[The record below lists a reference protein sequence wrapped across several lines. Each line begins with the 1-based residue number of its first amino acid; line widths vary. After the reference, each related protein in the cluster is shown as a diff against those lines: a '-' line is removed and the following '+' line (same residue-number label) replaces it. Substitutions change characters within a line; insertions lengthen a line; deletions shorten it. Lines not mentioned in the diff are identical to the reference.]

1 MLLAISTKLAIRF
14 GGIVDTV
21 AGPKD
26 ATNAAAPGA
35 VKLKSLIADIRTWSL
50 IAVVIAVII
59 AAVLWAWGS
68 QSQNAAQ
75 ATQGKK
81 GILVAIAA
89 GAVIVA
95 ANALIQWGVELGS
108 GV

>member
-1 MLLAISTKLAIRF
+1 MLAALNYGAVRLS
-14 GGIVDTV
+14 GIIDQV
-21 AGPKD
+21 AGDRNTVRD
-26 ATNAAAPGA
+26 ATPGK
-35 VKLKSLIADIRTWSL
+35 VQLQNLIADIRTWSL
-50 IAVVIAVII
+50 IAIVIAVIV

-89 GAVIVA
+89 GAVIIG
-95 ANALIQWGVELGS
+95 ANALIQWGVDFGAAI
-108 GV
+108 

>member
-1 MLLAISTKLAIRF
+1 MLASLYLAAYKAQGVIDNI
-14 GGIVDTV
+14 
-21 AGPKD
+21 AGQRD
-26 ATNAAAPGA
+26 ATDANAPGA
-35 VKLKSLIADIRTWSL
+35 AKLKELIADIRTWSL

-95 ANALIQWGVELGS
+95 ANALIQWGVDLGV

>member
-1 MLLAISTKLAIRF
+1 MLATLYYGASKLA
-14 GGIVDTV
+14 GIVDTV
-21 AGPKD
+21 AGSED
-26 ATNAAAPGA
+26 ATNASAPGA
-35 VKLKSLIADIRTWSL
+35 KKLQGLIADIRTWSL

-95 ANALIQWGVELGS
+95 ANALIQWGVDFGA